1 MQTLNLGILAH
12 VDAGKTSLTERLL
25 FDNGSIAR
33 LGAVDAGS
41 TQTDSGEIERQR
53 GITIRSAVASF
64 SVGGLQVN
72 LIDTPGHPDF
82 IAEVERAL
90 AVLDG
95 AVLVLSAVEGVQA
108 QTRVL
113 MKSLRK
119 LRLPT
124 LIFVNKIDRMGA
136 RSDDLLADIRARL
149 APGILTMSSVQD
161 PGTPAAR
168 AVPRPLHQR
177 DTRAR
182 LAETLAENDD
192 ALLTRLLADS
202 VPARGELT
210 ELIAGQTAAAQLS
223 PVFFGSAL
231 SGAGC
236 RELTDGIAT
245 LLRPAPEPNDDL
257 PVRGTVFAI
266 ERGSSGEKLA
276 YLRLFSGEL
285 RERQRVTLWRPET
298 GGQISEFA
306 GQVTGLEIIGER
318 PSAAD
323 TRRAPG
329 PGRAHPYRARSA
341 RRRLTAGS
349 IGRIRGLSRIRVGDQ
364 LGPPSGTA
372 PGPPAPGSPAPGPPA
387 PGRSGQPHFPPP
399 SLETI
404 VRAREPGQAGRLHAA
419 LLSLADEDPL
429 IQARAAGGGAT
440 SVLLYG
446 AVQQEVIAARLER
459 DFGVTPVFEAIRPVY
474 FERPAGVGEA
484 SEEISRHGPNDYLA
498 TIGLR
503 VEPTALGAGLSFS
516 REVELG
522 SLPRAFHAAIEEATR
537 RTLEQGLQGWEV
549 TDCAVT
555 LIRSGYSAPVSVA
568 ADFRDLTPLVLMRAL
583 QAAGSQVYEPCHSF
597 EAEVPGDVLSA
608 VIGHLG
614 ALEADITQSAE
625 AGASWLV
632 TGEIPARLVQDFT
645 KALPGLTRGE
655 GVWWSRPGGDR
666 PVRGRVPVRGRYDGN
681 PLNRDEYRRFLARG
695 SSAAGL

>member
-1 MQTLNLGILAH
+1 MQTLNPGILNIGILAH

-64 SVGGLQVN
+64 TVGGRQVN

-113 MKSLRK
+113 MKSLRR

-149 APGILTMSSVQD
+149 SPGILAMSSVRD

-168 AVPRPLHQR
+168 AVPSPLHQPA
-177 DTRAR
+177 TRAR

-192 ALLTRLLADS
+192 GLLTRLLAGS

-245 LLRPAPEPNDDL
+245 LLRPLLQPLPQPLLRSLPRPAPEPNDDR
-257 PVRGTVFAI
+257 PTRGTVFAI

-285 RERQRVTLWRPET
+285 RDRQRVTLWRPET
-298 GGQISEFA
+298 GGKISEFA
-306 GQVTGLEIIGER
+306 GQITGLEIIGGETPR
-318 PSAAD
+318 LGTGGAA
-323 TRRAPG
+323 
-329 PGRAHPYRARSA
+329 
-341 RRRLTAGS
+341 RRLTAGS
-349 IGRIRGLSRIRVGDQ
+349 IGRLRGLSQVRVGDQ
-364 LGPPSGTA
+364 IGSPPS
-372 PGPPAPGSPAPGPPA
+372 PADTSL
-387 PGRSGQPHFPPP
+387 GQPHFPPP

-419 LLSLADEDPL
+419 LSSLADEDPL
-429 IQARAAGGGAT
+429 IQARAAGSGAT

-446 AVQQEVIAARLER
+446 AVQQEVIAARLQR
-459 DFGVTPVFEAIRPVY
+459 DFGVTAVFEEIRPVY
-474 FERPAGVGEA
+474 LERPAGVGEA
-484 SEEISRHGPNDYLA
+484 SEEISRHGPNDYMA

-503 VEPTALGAGLSFS
+503 VAPTAPGAGLSFS

-522 SLPRAFHAAIEEATR
+522 SLPRAFHAAIEAAAR
-537 RTLEQGLQGWEV
+537 RTLEQGLRGWEV
-549 TDCAVT
+549 TDCAIT

-583 QAAGSQVYEPCHSF
+583 EAAGSQVYEPCHWF
-597 EAEVPGDVLSA
+597 EVEVPGDVLSA
-608 VIGHLG
+608 VIGRLG
-614 ALEADITQSAE
+614 ALAADITQSAE

-655 GVWWSRPGGDR
+655 GAWWSHPGGDR
-666 PVRGRVPVRGRYDGN
+666 PVRGRVPVRERYDGN

-695 SSAAGL
+695 SSAPGL